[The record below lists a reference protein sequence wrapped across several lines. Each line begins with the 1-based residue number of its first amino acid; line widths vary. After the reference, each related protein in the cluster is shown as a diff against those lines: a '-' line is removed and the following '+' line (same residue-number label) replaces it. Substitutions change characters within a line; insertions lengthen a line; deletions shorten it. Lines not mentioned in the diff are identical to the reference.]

1 MDANGDLAMVEGQA
15 FYYVLIWMLAFA
27 VWFFF
32 FR

>member
-1 MDANGDLAMVEGQA
+1 MGIAAMIEGQA
-15 FYYVLIWMLAFA
+15 FYYVLVWMLAFA